1 MRVGATHACSRAR
14 ARNVIWYMTTRD
26 RVSNGAGC
34 YSTLCT
40 LRRDGRGSRWHARPP
55 THSHTRTR
63 TRTHMLTDACT
74 CMCARQVAHT
84 PHVGTLAHAPVT
96 PRRTTPRATTH
107 PSRAMGLYPS
117 QQRLRCRGEI
127 MGNQDLV
134 REEVE
139 ELLKAFQR
147 VDELG
152 LPATGVLPS
161 AYWVLSWSCSC
172 VLYSRLTH
180 SRPQTHAHTRSNRV
194 HFSGAA
200 ATECASSSLQGAG
213 ARLCAASRGC
223 WG

>member
-1 MRVGATHACSRAR
+1 MHA
-14 ARNVIWYMTTRD
+14 
-26 RVSNGAGC
+26 
-34 YSTLCT
+34 
-40 LRRDGRGSRWHARPP
+40 HPH

-96 PRRTTPRATTH
+96 SRRTTPRATTH
-107 PSRAMGLYPS
+107 PSRAMGSYPS

-134 REEVE
+134 REEVD

-180 SRPQTHAHTRSNRV
+180 SRTQTHAHTRSNRV
-194 HFSGAA
+194 HFSGAT